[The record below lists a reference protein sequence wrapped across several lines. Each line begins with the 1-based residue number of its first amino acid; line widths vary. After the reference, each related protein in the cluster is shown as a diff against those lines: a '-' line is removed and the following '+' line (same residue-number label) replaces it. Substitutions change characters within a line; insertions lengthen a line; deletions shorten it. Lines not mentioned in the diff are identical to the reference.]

1 MHQINFL
8 NFLLILPLSPDS
20 FHASFL
26 FFLKSKVSLAE
37 KRKEKWIIYR
47 WEKKDGSISQ
57 SNHAILFEHDF
68 RDSFGIGE
76 FGSRRRG
83 SNFSRKSVQVF
94 AATTTKMDDWFN
106 DIDAD
111 LWEEMARIDIEG
123 KWFHGEERVVGKMT
137 VEFSVPDVLPNEP
150 WRIFTSDQL
159 AKWKGRSR
167 KCSRS
172 AGPVPYFLIW
182 RSVFAHSEQEN
193 STTPYH
199 HIRVWTYRVWKKAEI
214 EARSDS
220 LENCRLKI

>member
-8 NFLLILPLSPDS
+8 NFLLILPLSSDS

-57 SNHAILFEHDF
+57 SNQAILFEHDF
-68 RDSFGIGE
+68 RESFGIGE

-94 AATTTKMDDWFN
+94 AATTTKMDDRFN

-111 LWEEMARIDIEG
+111 LWEEMGRMFPGSISKENDFTGRKGWWE
-123 KWFHGEERVVGKMT
+123 KWRWNFRYPTSFPMNPD
-137 VEFSVPDVLPNEP
+137 EFLRATNLPNGREEVESVVV
-150 WRIFTSDQL
+150 RLDRCHIF
-159 AKWKGRSR
+159 
-167 KCSRS
+167 
-172 AGPVPYFLIW
+172 
-182 RSVFAHSEQEN
+182 
-193 STTPYH
+193 
-199 HIRVWTYRVWKKAEI
+199 
-214 EARSDS
+214 
-220 LENCRLKI
+220 